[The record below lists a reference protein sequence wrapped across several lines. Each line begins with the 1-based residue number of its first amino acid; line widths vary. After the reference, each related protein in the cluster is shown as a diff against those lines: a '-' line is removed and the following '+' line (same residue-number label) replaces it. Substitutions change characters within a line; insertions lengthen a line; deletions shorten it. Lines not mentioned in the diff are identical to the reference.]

1 MLTTVNTALFY
12 TCLSKY
18 LVWFRHSTPEYASYV
33 SSTINALCLIITEST
48 ILDTRMSLFSG
59 YLISDTAYLLS
70 RSDVFSKSNLSFII
84 HHVLTLLLTTS
95 KYHTLYPNITNQVL
109 LVERTIPLL
118 NAAWFLKNY
127 KNLCNDIEYEKKI
140 SVCKNIV
147 QVTHFIAYTYYRVWN
162 LSSVV
167 WEGYKSKVYFPVET
181 LLIFV
186 WGINIAWYKI
196 LIKKT
201 IKLVKKN
208 KCISA

>member
-18 LVWFRHSTPEYASYV
+18 LVWFRQTTPEYASYV
-33 SSTINALCLIITEST
+33 SSTLNALCLIITENA

-70 RSDVFSKSNLSFII
+70 TNNVFAKSNISFII
-84 HHVLTLLLTTS
+84 HHALTLLLTTS
-95 KYHTLYPNITNQVL
+95 KYPTLYSNITNKVL

-127 KNLCNDIEYEKKI
+127 KNTCNNIEYKNTI
-140 SVCKNIV
+140 SSCKNIL
-147 QVTHFIAYTYYRVWN
+147 QATHFIAYTYYRVWN

-167 WEGYKSKVYFPVET
+167 WEGYKSKIYFPVEA
-181 LLIFV
+181 LLFFV

-196 LIKKT
+196 LLKKA
-201 IKLVKKN
+201 IKLVRN
-208 KCISA
+208 N